1 METAREK
8 HNRRKR
14 PTSDEQS
21 DGVNRQDERSFEP
34 VKKVLQ
40 EFEEMKAVPISGIDT
55 GTYKGKRQRG
65 ELLVLL
71 KDNAGLKY
79 SEIAGFEIFAD
90 LSFAS
95 FPRIAEN
102 GKTIY

>member
-1 METAREK
+1 MEVPLCPYQIGSGKKRKYHRAERTFGDIWGQVTFRLK
-8 HNRRKR
+8 H
-14 PTSDEQS
+14 
-21 DGVNRQDERSFEP
+21 
-34 VKKVLQ
+34 
-40 EFEEMKAVPISGIDT
+40 
-55 GTYKGKRQRG
+55 QRG
-65 ELLVLL
+65 EMLVLL